1 MNKKILFN
9 KKLRTCENCG
19 KVISLESV
27 FCSDCG
33 TKQKPVKIKEE
44 AKEKKE
50 EKHEEVCPQCGTI
63 SDIDSKYC
71 SKCGYDFKTKK

>member
-1 MNKKILFN
+1 MKVYFVLIVVLNK
-9 KKLRTCENCG
+9 
-19 KVISLESV
+19 
-27 FCSDCG
+27 
-33 TKQKPVKIKEE
+33 KPVKIKEE
-44 AKEKKE
+44 VKDKKE